1 MEKELAAMRLLV
13 SQEGNA
19 APKKVKKV
27 VQEGEEVVKRAPNAW
42 ILFTSRLNTLLK
54 ANGHEIP
61 VAQQKTFASMLKKLD
76 GEGYTNMSDEDILA
90 QLKGWDCP
98 EPTPRKKKDT
108 ASETSSDAGSEKKA
122 RKPQSE
128 ETKAAAALK
137 RAATKAA
144 KAAAAAVAAE
154 AAESSRES
162 SIDSPSVL
170 DRVTTLNTKM
180 NSKVDDDASS
190 TAAGRHKVKP
200 EEKKSSKKVDDDN
213 WSTAAA
219 VQEEKKSPKK
229 VTLNPD
235 ALRFNSWSYEG
246 EDCWQ
251 NDRGDSLNPEG
262 EWMGRMVKGK
272 MTMTAQS
279 DMPGDLEPFIQE
291 LME

>member
-1 MEKELAAMRLLV
+1 MANNSQILKSIAAMEKELAAMRLLV
-13 SQEGNA
+13 SDEGSKGSSAVA

-27 VQEGEEVVKRAPNAW
+27 VQEGEEVVKKAPNAW
-42 ILFTSRLNTLLK
+42 ILFTSRLNTLIK
-54 ANGHEIP
+54 STGKEIP
-61 VAQQKTFASMLKKLD
+61 VAQQKTFGSMLKKLG
-76 GEGYTNMSDEDILA
+76 GESYTEMSDEDILK
-90 QLKGWDCP
+90 QLEGWECP
-98 EPTPRKKKDT
+98 EPTPRKKKDS

-128 ETKAAAALK
+128 ETKAKAALK

-144 KAAAAAVAAE
+144 KAASAEAPEPEAAAEPV
-154 AAESSRES
+154 
-162 SIDSPSVL
+162 PV
-170 DRVTTLNTKM
+170 
-180 NSKVDDDASS
+180 
-190 TAAGRHKVKP
+190 
-200 EEKKSSKKVDDDN
+200 KKS
-213 WSTAAA
+213 APA
-219 VQEEKKSPKK
+219 SPKK
-229 VTLNPD
+229 QAAANPD

>member
-1 MEKELAAMRLLV
+1 MANNSQILKSIAAMEKELAAMRLLV
-13 SQEGNA
+13 SEEGSSKAVA
-19 APKKVKKV
+19 APKKVKKLV
-27 VQEGEEVVKRAPNAW
+27 EEGEEVVKRAPNAW

-144 KAAAAAVAAE
+144 KAAAASAE
-154 AAESSRES
+154 A
-162 SIDSPSVL
+162 
-170 DRVTTLNTKM
+170 
-180 NSKVDDDASS
+180 
-190 TAAGRHKVKP
+190 P
-200 EEKKSSKKVDDDN
+200 EPEPVPVKKS
-213 WSTAAA
+213 APA
-219 VQEEKKSPKK
+219 SPKK
-229 VTLNPD
+229 QAATNPD

-279 DMPGDLEPFIQE
+279 EMPGDLEPFIQE